1 MAQEQPTA
9 WESIIGQKQLT
20 DNLRNALKYNKI
32 SHAYM
37 IQGEKMSGKH
47 MIADV
52 FARALQ
58 CESDG
63 IRPCN
68 QCRSCKQAINNNH
81 PDIIYILDYS
91 DCTTYIFFY
100 YPCKLLS
107 NKVYPSVYFR
117 HCSSSSLKLQHLS
130 FTISA
135 LYHMRT
141 YVCKCFSKICKKRLE
156 LYTLTFLF

>member
-81 PDIIYILDYS
+81 PDIIYVEHDKPNVISVDNVERRSMEILQLNRTVDHIK
-91 DCTTYIFFY
+91 YI
-100 YPCKLLS
+100 LWT
-107 NKVYPSVYFR
+107 R
-117 HCSSSSLKLQHLS
+117 Q
-130 FTISA
+130 
-135 LYHMRT
+135 
-141 YVCKCFSKICKKRLE
+141 KR
-156 LYTLTFLF
+156 